1 MQKIRFEKG
10 FDPKATLECGQVFRY
25 KKTDG
30 GYEVIATDKRCEILS
45 DDEGFFMLTDSERF
59 FKNYFDFDR
68 NYDTIINN
76 IKANDKLA
84 KMADFGKGIRILNQ
98 DPIETVFSFIISANN
113 NILRIKLILERLCTS
128 LGKDMGGYFAFPSL
142 KDLASVDESFYSGI
156 GAGYRANYLTNTAK
170 ALLDIDV
177 EELKNLDTGSLRAKL
192 LQLKGVGRKVAD
204 CILLFGFHRT
214 DVFPVDTWI
223 KKVFAK
229 SYGDVPAEKLS
240 EILVKTYGEYSG
252 YVQQYLF
259 YYARDNFVEEL

>member
-10 FDPKATLECGQVFRY
+10 FDPKSTLECGQVFRY
-25 KKTDG
+25 KKTES
-30 GYEVIATDKRCEILS
+30 GYEVIALDKRCEIFS
-45 DDEGFFMLTDSERF
+45 DDEGFYMLTDSETF

-84 KMADFGKGIRILNQ
+84 KMAEFGKGIRILNQ
-98 DPIETVFSFIISANN
+98 DPVETVFSFIISANN
-113 NILRIKLILERLCTS
+113 NIPRIKLILDRLCKS
-128 LGKDMGGYFAFPSL
+128 LGRDMGGYFAFPTL
-142 KDLASVDESFYSGI
+142 NEMARVDESFYSAI
-156 GAGYRANYLTNTAK
+156 GAGYRANYLAETAK
-170 ALLDIDV
+170 TLRDIDV
-177 EELKNLDTGSLRAKL
+177 EALKSLDTESLRCELNK
-192 LQLKGVGRKVAD
+192 LKGVGRKVAD

-229 SYGDVPAEKLS
+229 SYGNLSAESLS
-240 EILVKTYGEYSG
+240 KVLVETYGEYSG

-259 YYARDNFVEEL
+259 YYARDNFLEEL